1 MKCAVYHTHK
11 WGGQPGLYNAMVSA
25 VVPRQDEDQFQDLQ
39 VNLLKIIYTKILMF
53 ASKIT
58 NLEKIQYF
66 LLTLFNFLV
75 SNYITL
81 T

>member
-39 VNLLKIIYTKILMF
+39 VIILTKILVL
-53 ASKIT
+53 ST
-58 NLEKIQYF
+58 NLVNLKKYK
-66 LLTLFNFLV
+66 
-75 SNYITL
+75 
-81 T
+81 